1 MTETHYRARAAE
13 FNEKMGLSEADD
25 YWEDGLVRF
34 SVIAEECGELM
45 EAVNKDYNVGEE
57 LADVVITLYT
67 GADTLNIELPEGA
80 EVPEDFDYQFG
91 DTEREIASLVYASTR
106 DIFLGILM
114 NDEDLTRQAFKKSLY
129 YCHMAADEY
138 DVDLAAEFDEKM
150 DYNMQKSG
158 VKVKGK
164 PVDDVDEN
172 DD

>member
-1 MTETHYRARAAE
+1 MTETQYRARAAE
-13 FNEKMGLSEADD
+13 FNKKMGLSEADD

-45 EAVNKDYNVGEE
+45 EAVNKDYNIGEE

-80 EVPEDFDYQFG
+80 DVPKDFEFQFG

-114 NDEDLTRQAFKKSLY
+114 NDEDLTRQSFKKSLY
-129 YCHMAADEY
+129 YCHLAAEEY
-138 DVDLAAEFDEKM
+138 DVDLPAEFDEKM